1 MAAHSIGLARSRR
14 TREVRAR
21 TIDVSRLPRSVIA
34 KGAELYPEAVDGHPV
49 TRGDCANVARP
60 CPYVS
65 CRWHLY
71 LDVSPTTGSIKL
83 NFPDLE
89 VDELPVSCAL
99 DAADRGVS
107 TLEET
112 GEIMN
117 LTRERVRQIESVAK
131 KRILPLLPRGLL

>member
-21 TIDVSRLPRSVIA
+21 TIDVSRLPRSEIA
-34 KGAELYPEAVDGHPV
+34 EGAKAYPEAVEGHPR
-49 TRGDCANVARP
+49 TRGECANIVRP

-65 CRWHLY
+65 CTHHLY
-71 LDVSPTTGSIKL
+71 LDVSPLTGSIKL
-83 NFPDLE
+83 NFPDMDP
-89 VDELPVSCAL
+89 DELTVSCAL
-99 DAADRGVS
+99 DVADGGGA

-112 GEIMN
+112 GVIMN